1 MSKKESPLESAQT
14 IKLRASEN
22 YFGKPDFFT
31 HSGEQIEIPVT
42 ITKVVGVEQDW
53 HGKNDRPDV
62 VLAFKDQKKRLICN
76 KTNQVQVARLH
87 GDGVVAKVW
96 IGKDIVMFWTETEP
110 GSGRNGRP
118 DKPIRNPSGG
128 DPGGVRIRPKA

>member
-1 MSKKESPLESAQT
+1 MSKKETALDGAQT
-14 IKLRASEN
+14 MKLRASAN

-42 ITKVVGVEQDW
+42 ITKVVGVNQDW

-62 VLAFKDQKKRLICN
+62 VLAFKDQTKRLICN
-76 KTNQVQVARLH
+76 KTNQVKIASIH
-87 GDGVVAKVW
+87 GDGKVAEVW
-96 IGKDIVMFWTETEP
+96 LNKEIVLYWTKTEP

-118 DKPIRNPSGG
+118 DKDIRNPSGG
-128 DPGGVRIRPKA
+128 EPGGVRVKRK